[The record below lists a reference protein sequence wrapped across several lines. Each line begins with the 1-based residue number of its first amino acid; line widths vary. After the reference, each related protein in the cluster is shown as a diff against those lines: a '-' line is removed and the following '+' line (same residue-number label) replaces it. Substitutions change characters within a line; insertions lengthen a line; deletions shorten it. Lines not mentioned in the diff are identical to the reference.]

1 MRKNWLKIVIATAA
15 LLCASP
21 SFAQSV
27 ATNSVPGTS
36 EDIQQCI
43 RDNAPKVEQ
52 SISSLTEG
60 VNFLVSDICAVPVAQ
75 EMGRQQDAM
84 MASMREASKR
94 QCEAQKAA
102 GKQDAKP
109 TDEPD
114 PCAAMDAV
122 YASSAVSGWTMYSA
136 GLNKPA
142 APTAFAAQLLLNLR
156 VSHMTANHN

>member
-27 ATNSVPGTS
+27 ATNSALGVS

-43 RDNAPKVEQ
+43 RDNAPKVER

-60 VNFLVSDICAVPVAQ
+60 VNFLVSDVCAVPVAQ
-75 EMGRQQDAM
+75 EMERQQNVM
-84 MASMREASKR
+84 MASMREATKKR
-94 QCEAQKAA
+94 CEAQKAA

-109 TDEPD
+109 ADEID
-114 PCAAMDAV
+114 PCAAMDAI
-122 YASSAVSGWTMYSA
+122 YDSNAVSGWTMYSA

-142 APTAFAAQLLLNLR
+142 APTAFAAQLLLSLR
-156 VSHMTANHN
+156 VSHMTANHS